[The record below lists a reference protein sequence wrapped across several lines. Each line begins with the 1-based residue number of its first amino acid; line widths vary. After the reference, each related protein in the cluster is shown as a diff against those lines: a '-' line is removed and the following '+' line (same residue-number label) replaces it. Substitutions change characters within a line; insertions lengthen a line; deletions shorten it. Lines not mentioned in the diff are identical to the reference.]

1 MTFHEMKKDLQTF
14 LKQKQALDRQYAEDK
29 AKAEQ
34 RFKGEFLTQRLNE
47 RKAEHDSE
55 LYALRSRMKAD
66 IEALRAEKIAL
77 ADKAATKAPSQETMM
92 LLQALSLR
100 KSVSKTE
107 VLTLAEAIKENYP
120 ALAALR
126 DIAADKGYLF
136 EVTTP
141 EQVKQRIDAAY
152 ELALRAID
160 GALDLRSEATMFDR
174 EGMIELYN
182 EAEQR
187 RDVALMVQIDAQI
200 KGGVSVWDSVTAQ
213 LDAGYINTPTVTRII
228 TPGEKEL
235 IKRMFDGVPA
245 DRLKD
250 TVNQKAADPE
260 TRELISLSDFASLLE
275 AEDK

>member
-47 RKAEHDSE
+47 RKAERDSE

-66 IEALRAEKIAL
+66 VDALRAEKIAL

-100 KSVSKTE
+100 KSVSKIE

-126 DIAADKGYLF
+126 DIAAEKGYSF

-182 EAEQR
+182 QAEQR
-187 RDVALMVQIDAQI
+187 RDVALMVQLDAQI
-200 KGGVSVWDSVTAQ
+200 RSGASVWDSVTAQ
-213 LDAGYINTPTVTRII
+213 LDAGYINTPEVTKIL
-228 TPGEKEL
+228 TPGERE
-235 IKRMFDGVPA
+235 IVTRMFADIPA
-245 DRLKD
+245 NRLKD
-250 TVNQKAADPE
+250 AVNQKAADPA
-260 TRELISLSDFASLLE
+260 TRELIALSDFASLLE
-275 AEDK
+275 TEGA